1 MSRKYVYLD
10 HTADVGFRAYGDTV
24 EAVFAHAAEALFD
37 VLTALDQIRPTHQHD
52 LKVEADDLEA
62 LMVRWLNELLYR
74 FETEALLFRR
84 FLVNTV
90 ENGRLWASCWGET
103 FDPARHGIKTGIKA
117 ATYHQ
122 IYVTQRGDLW
132 ESQVFLDL

>member
-1 MSRKYVYLD
+1 MSRKYAYLD

-24 EAVFAHAAEALFD
+24 EAVFSHAAEALFG
-37 VLTALDQIRPTHQHD
+37 VLTTLERIQPTRQYGVK
-52 LKVEADDLEA
+52 LEADDLEA

-74 FETEALLFRR
+74 FETEALLLGR
-84 FLVNTV
+84 FLVKTV
-90 ENGRLWASCWGET
+90 EDGCLWASCWGET
-103 FDPARHGIKTGIKA
+103 FDPARHEIKTGIKA

-122 IYVTQRGDLW
+122 IYVRQRGDLW